1 MHLNKRG
8 FTLVEL
14 LVVVGMIAVIMGAV
28 TTSVSGSR
36 ERARVQKA
44 SAEVKA
50 ISQAIL
56 AYENYDQGGDKFE
69 LPEMEKAD
77 AEKGTIG
84 FLLGEGAAQSGG
96 KIPVLLMASLSGGGK
111 MMDPWNTPYKIS
123 IKRGGAN
130 VKMESSSGSMQ
141 TGFWFPNFYRLSE
154 EERQ

>member
-84 FLLGEGAAQSGG
+84 FLLGEGAVQSGG

-111 MMDPWNTPYKIS
+111 MMDPWNTPYKIT
-123 IKRGGAN
+123 IKRTSVSPR
-130 VKMESSSGSMQ
+130 VKVLKNSMQ
-141 TGFWFPNFYRLSE
+141 TGYFLPNNYRLSE
-154 EERQ
+154 DER